1 MKVSVGTSV
10 GLHLLVLGW
19 AMLTLS
25 APAPL
30 TVADVEAFPVD
41 IVPVESI
48 TQMQQGDKKAPM
60 KEKPS
65 VKETKNQKVIEN
77 AENAGENDVDLKTP
91 PTPTKKPTPVEVAAA
106 PKPVERPT
114 PTPTPEQNDVKEIAP
129 EETAPKPTETAALP
143 QPKPEPTPPK
153 PEPTPPKPEPT
164 PPKPEAAKPTPA
176 PVQAENTS
184 ETGELPPTPPVP
196 MAKPQPP
203 KPEPPKEEAKPVEKP
218 VEKTPEKKPETP
230 KPTEVAKAD
239 TKATETAKA
248 TDKKEGK
255 KQDAAKS
262 SSSQKSDFN
271 ADQIAMLLNKQE
283 ASGGGAKRSATPVST
298 GSTKPS
304 TGAKLSQSEMDALRG
319 QISNNWSTIAGIEGL
334 QGMIIRVHMRLD
346 QSGAIVGEPEVSS
359 SGGSDTARR
368 TMESSARRAVLRSS
382 PFKNLPA
389 EKYDSWSEVV
399 VNFDPSELGL

>member
-1 MKVSVGTSV
+1 MKGSLGTS
-10 GLHLLVLGW
+10 LVLHTLVLSW
-19 AMLTLS
+19 ALISLS
-25 APAPL
+25 APAQM

-48 TQMQQGDKKAPM
+48 TQMQQGDKKAPL
-60 KEKPS
+60 KDKPS
-65 VKETKNQKVIEN
+65 VKETKNQKVVEQ

-106 PKPVERPT
+106 PKPNERPT
-114 PTPTPEQNDVKEIAP
+114 PTPSQEQNEVKDIVK
-129 EETAPKPTETAALP
+129 EETAPKPTEVAALP

-184 ETGELPPTPPVP
+184 DTGELPPTPPVP
-196 MAKPQPP
+196 TARPQPP

-218 VEKTPEKKPETP
+218 VEKPAEKKPDAAKPVET
-230 KPTEVAKAD
+230 AKAD
-239 TKATETAKA
+239 TKATEAAKP
-248 TDKKEGK
+248 TDKKDGK
-255 KQDAAKS
+255 KQETAKS

-271 ADQIAMLLNKQE
+271 ADQIASLLNKQD
-283 ASGGGAKRSATPVST
+283 ASGGGAKRSVTPAST

-319 QISNNWSTIAGIEGL
+319 QIQNNWSTIAGIEGL
-334 QGMIIRVHMRLD
+334 QGMIIRVTFRLD
-346 QSGAIVGEPEVSS
+346 QTGMIVGDPQVTS

-368 TMESSARRAVLRSS
+368 TMEGGARRAVLKSQ

-389 EKYDSWSEVV
+389 DKYDTWSEVA

>member
-1 MKVSVGTSV
+1 MKSSVGTSIA
-10 GLHLLVLGW
+10 LHTLVLGW
-19 AMLTLS
+19 AMISLS

-41 IVPVESI
+41 IVPIEAV

-65 VKETKNQKVIEN
+65 PKETKNQKAVEN

-91 PTPTKKPTPVEVAAA
+91 PTPTKKPVPIEAAAA
-106 PKPVERPT
+106 PKPVERPA

-129 EETAPKPTETAALP
+129 EETAPKPLETASLP

-153 PEPTPPKPEPT
+153 PEPTPPKPEPI

-176 PVQAENTS
+176 PVQAENSS
-184 ETGELPPTPPVP
+184 ETGELPETPPVP

-218 VEKTPEKKPETP
+218 VEKTPEKKPDP
-230 KPTEVAKAD
+230 VKPTETAKAD
-239 TKATETAKA
+239 TKATDASKP

-255 KQDAAKS
+255 KQDTAKS

-271 ADQIAMLLNKQE
+271 ADQIAALLDKRD
-283 ASGGGAKRSATPVST
+283 ASGGGAKRSATPAST

-304 TGAKLSQSEMDALRG
+304 NGAKLSLSEMDALRG

-389 EKYDSWSEVV
+389 DKYDSWSEVV